1 MDLIIGVDFGTTN
14 SCLSYYNTNNSNV
27 TVIPNEQGN
36 FTTPSILFLNN
47 ESSEILFGESALQ
60 LLRSNNNQLYLSNI
74 FSNLKRL
81 IGNINLT
88 DNLKE
93 CFKHN
98 NLQLDSNN
106 KLSFKLNFDNNE
118 KEFDIKTLI
127 TFYLNHLKNI
137 LLNYFGTSNPNFNI
151 VITVPAYF
159 DDYQRTF
166 LKECCES
173 IGFIIL
179 RIINEPTA
187 ASLAYALDKYKKGD
201 INEEYIL
208 TFDCGGGTTDISLL
222 HLDYVESIYEVK
234 NTIGNNFLGG
244 EDITNNLTNYII
256 SKLNLQNNISIV
268 Y

>member
-93 CFKHN
+93 KWFFIINRYLSKIYPEKSFLLNDKSGTSTPCFK
-98 NLQLDSNN
+98 L
-106 KLSFKLNFDNNE
+106 
-118 KEFDIKTLI
+118 
-127 TFYLNHLKNI
+127 
-137 LLNYFGTSNPNFNI
+137 
-151 VITVPAYF
+151 
-159 DDYQRTF
+159 
-166 LKECCES
+166 
-173 IGFIIL
+173 
-179 RIINEPTA
+179 
-187 ASLAYALDKYKKGD
+187 
-201 INEEYIL
+201 
-208 TFDCGGGTTDISLL
+208 
-222 HLDYVESIYEVK
+222 
-234 NTIGNNFLGG
+234 
-244 EDITNNLTNYII
+244 
-256 SKLNLQNNISIV
+256 
-268 Y
+268 